1 MSGYPDPNYAP
12 PETYPSTVGESCENP
27 KPYWFYKGG
36 TFCEDVTILGS
47 LTTTTL
53 TVQTDSVTVGGDLY
67 EKILFRNPYD
77 SKFYYVLA
85 HKLPKDFV
93 PPPIPIE

>member
-27 KPYWFYKGG
+27 KPYWFYKGA

-53 TVQTDSVTVGGDLY
+53 TVQTDSVTVDGDQY
-67 EKILFRNPYD
+67 EKTLFQNPYD
-77 SKFYYVLA
+77 GKFYYVLA
-85 HKLPKDFV
+85 NKLPKDFV